1 MTYRNHSSDYG
12 RTHAHTKEKIEEKG
26 CNYENEKQCKDTES
40 KYNHLKKD
48 RIKKTKHQRSQS
60 HERSRSRSINGRER
74 RNQRTRSYSQQKD
87 RNQERSKNMRSKD
100 AKRGHRERECD
111 PEHDC
116 DIVGGYKPRRK
127 QEDVESITTTSV
139 ETKNIQT
146 TASTAVHKS
155 VSGGLDYFAQLRAT
169 GCAIALNPLEKAA
182 VHAAQYL
189 AMDPLEK
196 MRRQVEQTLEAK
208 LGLLQT
214 KLDNARDPK
223 NKTQRKIYAGNLTP
237 SINGEFLRQLFTQT
251 LLISYPQWN
260 TPGQDCVVEV
270 QYRDGNKYCFL
281 EFRTMEMATAALQVN
296 GVTVLDTQLQVS
308 RPTGFLDPHECEKA
322 VKESE
327 QELVRFRSG
336 EDKGPLLRQPG
347 YAELVAKIKGQ
358 QTEPDSYHLQ
368 KSEETRVDID
378 EPSSYLSFDG
388 IVAASSLDS
397 SDEVLELYNDLRSK
411 AGEYGE
417 VTRMVIPRPPMGIR
431 GSDVFGKG
439 PYGKAFIQFSS
450 TESAE
455 TAKLALNGVGFD
467 GRTVKVQ
474 SVTEV
479 TFLRALGI

>member
-1 MTYRNHSSDYG
+1 MKYYNHDLDCG
-12 RTHAHTKEKIEEKG
+12 RAHAHTKEKLDQKG
-26 CNYENEKQCKDTES
+26 ENHENEKHCKETDS
-40 KYNHLKKD
+40 KSNHLKKD
-48 RIKKTKHQRSQS
+48 RMKKTKHHRSKS
-60 HERSRSRSINGRER
+60 HERSRSRSINGRDR
-74 RNQRTRSYSQQKD
+74 RNRLLRSYSQQKD
-87 RNQERSKNMRSKD
+87 RKQERSNNMRSV
-100 AKRGHRERECD
+100 KREHPKRECD

-116 DIVGGYKPRRK
+116 DTVGGYKPRRK
-127 QEDVESITTTSV
+127 QEDVQSITTTSV
-139 ETKNIQT
+139 ATKNIQT

-155 VSGGLDYFAQLRAT
+155 VSGGLDYFTQLRAT

-336 EDKGPLLRQPG
+336 EDEGPLLRQPG

-358 QTEPDSYHLQ
+358 HTEPDNCRLQ
-368 KSEETRVDID
+368 KFEETRTDID

-411 AGEYGE
+411 AGEYGD

-455 TAKLALNGVGFD
+455 AAKLALNGVGFD